1 MALGLTTLEKEGKLG
16 EAFELKAMAT
26 LLNKAADA
34 ILEIVPQIEFEK
46 KILAEEVE
54 KLQKELTE
62 IKGKHDCGAK
72 KIMEELPSVE
82 ENPILKAVKEMEK

>member
-1 MALGLTTLEKEGKLG
+1 MALGLTTLEKEGKLR

-62 IKGKHDCGAK
+62 IK
-72 KIMEELPSVE
+72 EEYGNKGE
-82 ENPILKAVKEMEK
+82 

>member
-1 MALGLTTLEKEGKLG
+1 MALGLTTLEKEGKFR
-16 EAFELKAMAT
+16 EAFELKAMGT

-54 KLQKELTE
+54 KLQKELIE
-62 IKGKHDCGAK
+62 IKGKHD
-72 KIMEELPSVE
+72 VE
-82 ENPILKAVKEMEK
+82 EK

>member
-1 MALGLTTLEKEGKLG
+1 MALGLTTLEKEGKFG

-34 ILEIVPQIEFEK
+34 ILEIVPQIEYEK
-46 KILAEEVE
+46 KLLAEEVE

-62 IKGKHDCGAK
+62 IKGKHNG
-72 KIMEELPSVE
+72 EEE
-82 ENPILKAVKEMEK
+82 

>member
-1 MALGLTTLEKEGKLG
+1 MALGLTTLEKEGKFR

-62 IKGKHDCGAK
+62 IK
-72 KIMEELPSVE
+72 EEY
-82 ENPILKAVKEMEK
+82 

>member
-1 MALGLTTLEKEGKLG
+1 MALGLTTLEKEGKFR
-16 EAFELKAMAT
+16 EAFELKAIAT

-54 KLQKELTE
+54 KLQKELIE
-62 IKGKHDCGAK
+62 IKGKHD
-72 KIMEELPSVE
+72 VE
-82 ENPILKAVKEMEK
+82 EK

>member
-1 MALGLTTLEKEGKLG
+1 MALGLTTLGKEGKFR

-34 ILEIVPQIEFEK
+34 VLEAAPQVEFEK
-46 KILAEEVE
+46 KILEEELE

-62 IKGKHDCGAK
+62 IKGKHD
-72 KIMEELPSVE
+72 EEGE
-82 ENPILKAVKEMEK
+82 

>member
-1 MALGLTTLEKEGKLG
+1 MALGLTTLEKEGKFR

-26 LLNKAADA
+26 LLNKAADV

-54 KLQKELTE
+54 KIQKELIE
-62 IKGKHDCGAK
+62 IKGKHD
-72 KIMEELPSVE
+72 VE
-82 ENPILKAVKEMEK
+82 EK